1 MKSTCVPH
9 YDVKSL
15 ILKETFKLLL
25 VRNPE
30 SITVTDLES
39 AIGFSR
45 GSIFYHMK
53 SKKEI
58 IEKAISTHL
67 FSSFNP
73 YFPVNSLHIHTL
85 KQYIEEKINHLS
97 GICRWLETEGVHL
110 NIGTTFFHILSQLE
124 ICHPQFSELIFDMR
138 DKDQQQ
144 WEKILNMAVANR
156 EIETDMDIKQLA
168 GVFCDSYTGYLIY
181 DFGRK
186 KDLHSNSLYS
196 LYELIRRKY

>member
-1 MKSTCVPH
+1 MKGTSICH

-39 AIGFSR
+39 AIGLTR

-53 SKKEI
+53 NKKEI
-58 IEKAISTHL
+58 IELAMSTYL
-67 FSSFNP
+67 CSSFNL
-73 YFPVNSLHIHTL
+73 YFPINSLHINTL
-85 KQYIEEKINHLS
+85 KQYIEAKINHLS
-97 GICRWLETEGVHL
+97 DICRWLETESIHV

-124 ICHPQFSELIFDMR
+124 VCHPEFSELMFDMQEK
-138 DKDQQQ
+138 DKQQ
-144 WEKILNMAVANR
+144 WEKVLNMAMAKR

-168 GVFCDSYTGYLIY
+168 SVFCDSYTGYLIY

-186 KDLHSNSLYS
+186 QDTRNNSLYS
-196 LYELIRRKY
+196 LYELIKRKN